1 MNNLQIF
8 KNPEF
13 GEIRTFAEDNSSVT
27 FCGTDA
33 ARALGYSEPQKAIRD
48 HCKEDGCTFRTV
60 IDSMGRK
67 QQAKF
72 ISEGNLYRLIAG
84 SHLPDA
90 EKFESWIFDEVI
102 PSIRKHGAYMTPDA
116 IEKVLSDP
124 DTIIRLA
131 TDLKTEREQRKAL
144 ETKAE
149 ADKPKVLFAEAVS
162 TSESSILI
170 GQLAKMLKQNG
181 IDIGQNRLFEWM
193 RQNGYLIRQK
203 GNNYNLPTQ
212 KAMDMGLFRI
222 KESTHLNGDGV
233 SVTTKTT
240 KVTGKGQQYFINK
253 FLAKKSA

>member
-1 MNNLQIF
+1 MNKIIPFDYHGNKVRSLLIDGEPWFVAKDVCEILEINNNRDAISRLDDDEKGVASTDTLGGSQEMSIVSESGLYSLTLGSKKPEAKPF
-8 KNPEF
+8 KHW
-13 GEIRTFAEDNSSVT
+13 VT
-27 FCGTDA
+27 
-33 ARALGYSEPQKAIRD
+33 
-48 HCKEDGCTFRTV
+48 H
-60 IDSMGRK
+60 
-67 QQAKF
+67 
-72 ISEGNLYRLIAG
+72 
-84 SHLPDA
+84 
-90 EKFESWIFDEVI
+90 EVI

-131 TDLKTEREQRKAL
+131 TDLKTEREQRKVL
-144 ETKAE
+144 ETKTE

-162 TSESSILI
+162 ISESSILI